1 MKGIIVKSTGS
12 WFQVKSIDTKQ
23 VFPCRIRGKFRLN
36 ESKTTNPLAVGDI
49 VKFEIEPA
57 DDDKEVGVVT
67 ELYPRN
73 NYIIR
78 KSNKLSSQSQI
89 IASNIDLVIPVFTLS
104 SPTTS
109 QGFLDRIL
117 VTAEAY
123 KIPVLIAFNKI
134 DLYDDDQKNILNY
147 WNNLYKSLG
156 YDTIEVSALENINI
170 KQLFEKIKGKT
181 SLICGHS
188 GSGKSTLL
196 NILDSKLTI
205 KTGAISNQHQ
215 KGKHT
220 TTFAEMHSITDDT
233 HIIDTPGIRD
243 FGVIDIEAAEL
254 GHFFPEIKAL
264 MPKCKFHNCLHKN
277 EPDCA
282 VVKAYEAEEINPS
295 RYYSYRSILEGED
308 SFG

>member
-1 MKGIIVKSTGS
+1 MNRHMKGIIVKSTGS
-12 WFQVKSIDTKQ
+12 WFQVKSIDTNQ

-36 ESKTTNPLAVGDI
+36 EAKTTNPLAVGDI

-89 IASNIDLVIPVFTLS
+89 IASNIDLVVPVFTLT

-134 DLYDDDQKNILNY
+134 DLYDKDQKNILNY
-147 WNNLYKSLG
+147 WNNLYQSLG
-156 YDTIEVSALENINI
+156 YDTIEVSALENTNI
-170 KQLFEKIKGKT
+170 KQLF
-181 SLICGHS
+181 
-188 GSGKSTLL
+188 
-196 NILDSKLTI
+196 
-205 KTGAISNQHQ
+205 
-215 KGKHT
+215 
-220 TTFAEMHSITDDT
+220 
-233 HIIDTPGIRD
+233 
-243 FGVIDIEAAEL
+243 
-254 GHFFPEIKAL
+254 
-264 MPKCKFHNCLHKN
+264 
-277 EPDCA
+277 
-282 VVKAYEAEEINPS
+282 
-295 RYYSYRSILEGED
+295 
-308 SFG
+308 